1 MDVKLLSKTEEKMS
15 FLLKDSTPII
25 ANTLRRYIV
34 EHVPTLAIEEVEFKK
49 NNSLLYDT
57 MIAHR
62 LGLIPIKTDLKSYN
76 LPKIVSGKEI
86 RDATSQVEFSLES
99 SSVGMV
105 YSGKLK
111 FKDPAVK
118 PMSDNFPIVKLLKGQ
133 NIQCS
138 GQAVMGRGIDH
149 AKWSTAHVWYTYEP
163 EITINNDSPKLEE
176 FKEKYPRI
184 IFDEKGRI
192 DKNKINTP
200 QLIDAVAGVCDTII
214 KVAYNPNNFVFY
226 VESFGQLDSKEI
238 VLTALSIFDAQLD
251 NFLDALNAAS

>member
-133 NIQCS
+133 S
-138 GQAVMGRGIDH
+138 LEFEATAVLGQGKDHMKFAPGI
-149 AKWSTAHVWYTYEP
+149 AWYRY
-163 EITINNDSPKLEE
+163 DLEE
-176 FKEKYPRI
+176 DDVKKGAGKADPS
-184 IFDEKGRI
+184 EKGALP
-192 DKNKINTP
+192 DP
-200 QLIDAVAGVCDTII
+200 EQSD
-214 KVAYNPNNFVFY
+214 FVFF
-226 VESFGQLDSKEI
+226 VEPFGQLSPKQMVTE
-238 VLTALSIFDAQLD
+238 ALDILEKKYDEFAEKLSA
-251 NFLDALNAAS
+251 